1 MCLRADCPVGHSR
14 RGPYAGA
21 PGTTRT
27 CDLRFRKPLLYPL
40 SYGGGDGPKRGSK
53 FGHSALGYR
62 LWRLAGKLVSSKGD
76 QRPPLD
82 GNCGQFRV
90 RTPVA
95 DIDGRVLLRLLPRVS
110 SCQVATLRTLPSYLF
125 VRRI

>member
-40 SYGGGDGPKRGSK
+40 SYGGGGWQ
-53 FGHSALGYR
+53 LGLQLAIGYERYR
-62 LWRLAGKLVSSKGD
+62 SSGITYQSTPQPAGEHK
-76 QRPPLD
+76 
-82 GNCGQFRV
+82 
-90 RTPVA
+90 A
-95 DIDGRVLLRLLPRVS
+95 
-110 SCQVATLRTLPSYLF
+110 AEA
-125 VRRI
+125 RRD